1 MEDDLNQITSFGCV
15 ILIEEIPHLYIMD
28 DEDEH
33 LLDGI
38 PLFDD
43 NELYTTLYN
52 NELIIV
58 GVSITTSDGE
68 EIIDYDYIDDDN
80 YNELTYTVIPLK
92 FHTLKTKGLTIEDMV
107 DLDLIDLLINDLID
121 TYIDNL

>member
-28 DEDEH
+28 DEEGH
-33 LLDGI
+33 LLAAI

-52 NELIIV
+52 NELW
-58 GVSITTSDGE
+58 
-68 EIIDYDYIDDDN
+68 
-80 YNELTYTVIPLK
+80 TV
-92 FHTLKTKGLTIEDMV
+92 
-107 DLDLIDLLINDLID
+107 NQ
-121 TYIDNL
+121 